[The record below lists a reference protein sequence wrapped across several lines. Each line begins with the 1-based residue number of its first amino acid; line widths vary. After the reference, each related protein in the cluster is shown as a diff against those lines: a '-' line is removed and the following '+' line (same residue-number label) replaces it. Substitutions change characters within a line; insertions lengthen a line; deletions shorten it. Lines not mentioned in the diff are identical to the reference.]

1 MAMINNNN
9 SRRRPNNRIPR
20 TLLIILILGLIGE
33 AVYVYKIHSINQA
46 ILNPA
51 GIEITDDSSAHEIFA
66 KAWYVDQQGDYQ
78 AALQLYNTIESNRN
92 TALAEK
98 VKYNMGTIYLKQAAK
113 HWNAKGVWAYT
124 EVTALRSFAE
134 QSLTEVVKLNN
145 KNWDA
150 RYNLEYAL
158 RIKPPPKVV
167 EKADWTGRRSS
178 VHAIY
183 PGIPGGGP

>member
-1 MAMINNNN
+1 MAAIKKITSYSWRY
-9 SRRRPNNRIPR
+9 SRIAGILFF
-20 TLLIILILGLIGE
+20 TLIVGLIGE

-51 GIEITDDSSAHEIFA
+51 DIDVTDDSSAHEIFA
-66 KAWYVDQQGDYQ
+66 KAWYVNQQGDYQ
-78 AALQLYNTIESNRN
+78 TALQLYSTIENSNN
-92 TALAEK
+92 TAFAEK
-98 VKYNMGTIYLKQAAK
+98 VKYNMGTLYLKQAAK
-113 HWNAKGVWAYT
+113 HWNAKGVWAYS
-124 EVTALRSFAE
+124 EVNALRSFAE
-134 QSLTEVVKLNN
+134 QLLTEVVKLNN
-145 KNWDA
+145 ANWDA
-150 RYNLEYAL
+150 RFNLEYAL